1 MHQKEQASSLMVEEW
16 ILKEKHWNVANGIA
30 RTCVVI
36 DGRIRKFC
44 QRKIQISHLD
54 NTCSTCLVIF
64 YLYKEEYI
72 KKKDCLPECESEA
85 MFWLRFTY
93 CKVECLWKVYQY
105 IHLSLLYYF
114 LVHLYRG
121 TQLFKM
127 KHLKYPVNA
136 TGTMWVYESDFLFY
150 HQVWLCAI
158 CF

>member
-16 ILKEKHWNVANGIA
+16 ILKEKHWNVANGIV

-72 KKKDCLPECESEA
+72 KKKIAYLNV
-85 MFWLRFTY
+85 
-93 CKVECLWKVYQY
+93 KVKLCFDWDSHTVKW
-105 IHLSLLYYF
+105 
-114 LVHLYRG
+114 
-121 TQLFKM
+121 
-127 KHLKYPVNA
+127 N
-136 TGTMWVYESDFLFY
+136 VYERYTSTSIFLCCIIFLY
-150 HQVWLCAI
+150 I
-158 CF
+158 CTEVLNSLRWSTWSTQ

>member
-85 MFWLRFTY
+85 MFDWDSHTV
-93 CKVECLWKVYQY
+93 KW
-105 IHLSLLYYF
+105 
-114 LVHLYRG
+114 
-121 TQLFKM
+121 
-127 KHLKYPVNA
+127 N
-136 TGTMWVYESDFLFY
+136 VYERYTSTFIFLCCIISLY
-150 HQVWLCAI
+150 I
-158 CF
+158 CTEVLNSLRWSTWSTQ

>member
-93 CKVECLWKVYQY
+93 CKW
-105 IHLSLLYYF
+105 
-114 LVHLYRG
+114 
-121 TQLFKM
+121 
-127 KHLKYPVNA
+127 N
-136 TGTMWVYESDFLFY
+136 VYERYTSTSIFLCCIISLY
-150 HQVWLCAI
+150 I
-158 CF
+158 CTEVLNSLRWSTWSTQ